1 MWDFRYHFL
10 LQNVQI
16 LSFCV
21 FLSFFSQISYTF
33 TPKMNDEIRQIGI
46 NEFLQL
52 LPEKQE
58 NVMTSEVMLMMDSE
72 VVRPMVAI
80 GQPYQLHEGRLLRV
94 VRGRAQ
100 LTINLRTTLLTAQS
114 VCILPPDAIIQYEEV
129 SDDYRIQGFSYTS
142 MPATIAFDCVTV
154 LHLSKADFQR
164 TGNYLQLI
172 RQVLHKE
179 NYSLRTIQL
188 LQMALLNDLHHIQ
201 SIEAEQQAHVQPSR
215 QEEVFNRFIDLVN
228 QYGLRERNISFYAE
242 RLLLSPNRLSTII
255 KDYSGQTVMQ
265 WLNQKTLLQAKVLLR
280 HSDMMIYEIADRLGF
295 AESTTFNRY
304 FKREVSM
311 TPLKYKRQ

>member
-1 MWDFRYHFL
+1 M
-10 LQNVQI
+10 
-16 LSFCV
+16 S
-21 FLSFFSQISYTF
+21 
-33 TPKMNDEIRQIGI
+33 DEIRQIGI
-46 NEFLQL
+46 NEFLEL

-58 NVMTSEVMLMMDSE
+58 NVMTHEVMLMMDSD
-72 VVRPMVAI
+72 VVRPVVVI
-80 GQPYQLHEGRLLRV
+80 GQPYQLPEGRLLRIV
-94 VRGRAQ
+94 SGWAR
-100 LTINLRTTLLTAQS
+100 LTINLRSTELTAQS

-142 MPATIAFDCVTV
+142 MPAAFAFDRVTV
-154 LHLSKADFQR
+154 LHLSEADFQR

-179 NYSLRTIQL
+179 SYSLRTIQL

-228 QYGLRERNISFYAE
+228 QHGSRERNIRFYAE

-295 AESTTFNRY
+295 AEPTAFNRY
-304 FKREVSM
+304 FKREVGM
-311 TPLKYKRQ
+311 TPLEYRTTVNS

>member
-58 NVMTSEVMLMMDSE
+58 NVMTREVMLMMDSE

-94 VRGRAQ
+94 VSGRAQ

-142 MPATIAFDCVTV
+142 MPATLAFDCVTV
-154 LHLSKADFQR
+154 LHLSESDFLR
-164 TGNYLQLI
+164 TGDYLQLI

-179 NYSLRTIQL
+179 CYSLRTIQL

-201 SIEAEQQAHVQPSR
+201 SIEAEQQTHVQPSR

-304 FKREVSM
+304 FKREVGM
-311 TPLKYKRQ
+311 TPLEYKKQ

>member
-1 MWDFRYHFL
+1 
-10 LQNVQI
+10 
-16 LSFCV
+16 
-21 FLSFFSQISYTF
+21 
-33 TPKMNDEIRQIGI
+33 MNDEIRQIGI

-58 NVMTSEVMLMMDSE
+58 NVMTREVMLMMDSE

-94 VRGRAQ
+94 VSGRAQ

-142 MPATIAFDCVTV
+142 MPATLAFDCVTV
-154 LHLSKADFQR
+154 LHLSESDFLR
-164 TGNYLQLI
+164 TGDYLQLI

-179 NYSLRTIQL
+179 SYSLRTIQL

-295 AESTTFNRY
+295 AESSTFNRY
-304 FKREVSM
+304 FKREVGM
-311 TPLKYKRQ
+311 TPLEYKKQ

>member
-1 MWDFRYHFL
+1 M
-10 LQNVQI
+10 
-16 LSFCV
+16 S
-21 FLSFFSQISYTF
+21 
-33 TPKMNDEIRQIGI
+33 DEIRQIGI
-46 NEFLQL
+46 NEFLEL

-58 NVMTSEVMLMMDSE
+58 NVMTHEVMLMMDSD
-72 VVRPMVAI
+72 VVRPVVVI
-80 GQPYQLHEGRLLRV
+80 GQPYQLPEGRLLRIV
-94 VRGRAQ
+94 SGSAR

-142 MPATIAFDCVTV
+142 MPAALAFERVTV
-154 LHLSKADFQR
+154 LHLSETDFQR
-164 TGNYLQLI
+164 MGDYLQLM

-179 NYSLRTIQL
+179 SYSLRTIQL

-228 QYGLRERNISFYAE
+228 QHGSRERNIRFYAE

-280 HSDMMIYEIADRLGF
+280 HSDLMIYEIADRLGF
-295 AESTTFNRY
+295 AEPTAFNRY
-304 FKREVSM
+304 FKREVGM
-311 TPLKYKRQ
+311 TPLEYKKQQ